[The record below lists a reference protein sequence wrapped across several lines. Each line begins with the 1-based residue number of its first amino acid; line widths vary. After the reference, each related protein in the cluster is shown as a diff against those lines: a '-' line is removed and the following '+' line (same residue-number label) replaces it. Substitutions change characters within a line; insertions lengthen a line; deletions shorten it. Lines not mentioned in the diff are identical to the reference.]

1 MRPVTRR
8 RLRSPLPCAD
18 YAVPDYFRDDLYDTT
33 AKIRAQF
40 PLYRYFV
47 VGGPRTGSD
56 DRSRRSPAQADCR
69 PRARVS
75 YPAQDLHTS
84 SAASSVSGS
93 ASWPNFS
100 RTGAP
105 FFPFCGCAGS
115 GTVSVFSRSGF
126 FCAAIKSF
134 SGMAPFARG
143 MRPTKTQA
151 CMRPCA
157 PDALPLLG
165 VVQGTTNV
173 VLATG
178 HNCWGILWAPITGKL
193 VSELIADGAVSSIPS
208 LDAFDPARFTPRAKQ
223 RGRANVDLRVGEQW

>member
-1 MRPVTRR
+1 M
-8 RLRSPLPCAD
+8 D
-18 YAVPDYFRDDLYDTT
+18 VPH
-33 AKIRAQF
+33 
-40 PLYRYFV
+40 P
-47 VGGPRTGSD
+47 
-56 DRSRRSPAQADCR
+56 SPAQVRGARLREGGDLQDATKMAAN
-69 PRARVS
+69 PARV
-75 YPAQDLHTS
+75 D
-84 SAASSVSGS
+84 
-93 ASWPNFS
+93 
-100 RTGAP
+100 
-105 FFPFCGCAGS
+105 
-115 GTVSVFSRSGF
+115 
-126 FCAAIKSF
+126 AAIKSF

-193 VSELIADGAVSSIPS
+193 VSELIADGSVSSIPS
-208 LDAFDPARFTPRAKQ
+208 LDPFDPARFTPRAKQ